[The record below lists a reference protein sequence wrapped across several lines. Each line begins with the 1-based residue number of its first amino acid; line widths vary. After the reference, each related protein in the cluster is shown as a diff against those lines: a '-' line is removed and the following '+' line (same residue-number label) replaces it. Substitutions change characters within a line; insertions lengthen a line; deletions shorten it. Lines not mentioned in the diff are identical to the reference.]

1 MQENRPMGPPRGAAE
16 AVTPGT
22 TTPGKGAGNTLPNK
36 AVPNKAVPGKAAHGK
51 AAAPPPVDK
60 AGSWRRWLRS
70 LWRSLWRPPDPDLV
84 DAGLRGEWLIA
95 GIRLL
100 IVILLAARP
109 LDRFLTSLLEE
120 GVQQEG
126 PSTLFLWVAV
136 AAMAEALVVYS
147 AVMRSWGRGWIG
159 FFSGI
164 VDVSLVTLA
173 LAGFVR
179 IGEPLGAT
187 NDLVLFPVYLLAIAA
202 TSLRYDWRI
211 CTLTGATAVF
221 QYGTLVAY
229 AVWLWDLDDPTS
241 FLGRE
246 FSWPPQIGRLLLLV
260 MTTLLA
266 TTLVVRAR
274 EQKRLSNRDRLT
286 NLANRGFFDES
297 ILRIGALAS
306 RSGDPVSVAMM
317 DVDHFKRFNDTYGH
331 LAGDQALQAVA
342 RTLGRSFRTTDLI
355 ARYGGEEFAGIFPG
369 MGTEDAHR
377 RLEAMRTE
385 IEMLTIPLPGAREVA
400 KVTVSMGVAVWP
412 QDGANLMEALKIADH
427 RLYRAKESGRN
438 CVVSSSR

>member
-1 MQENRPMGPPRGAAE
+1 MQENRPMGPPRGTAE
-16 AVTPGT
+16 AVATKSVASGGVASEKAPPVRAAPGEAAPGT
-22 TTPGKGAGNTLPNK
+22 APVETAAEPPGRWRQWWK
-36 AVPNKAVPGKAAHGK
+36 
-51 AAAPPPVDK
+51 
-60 AGSWRRWLRS
+60 SW
-70 LWRSLWRPPDPDLV
+70 WRSLWCPPDPDLV

-95 GIRLL
+95 GIRML
-100 IVILLAARP
+100 IVILLAYRP
-109 LDRFLTSLLEE
+109 LDRFLGSLLEE

-126 PSTLFLWVAV
+126 PSALFLWVAV

-173 LAGFVR
+173 LASFVR
-179 IGEPLGAT
+179 IGDPLGAT

-211 CTLTGATAVF
+211 CTLTGAAAVF

-246 FSWPPQIGRLLLLV
+246 FGWPPQVGRLLLLV

-286 NLANRGFFDES
+286 KLANRGFFDES

-306 RSGDPVSVAMM
+306 RSGDSVSVVMM
-317 DVDHFKRFNDTYGH
+317 DVDHFKRFNDTHGH

-342 RTLGRSFRTTDLI
+342 RTLARSFRTTDLI

-369 MGTEDAHR
+369 MGTEDARR

-385 IEMLTIPLPGAREVA
+385 IEELNIPLPGAREVA

-412 QDGANLMEALKIADH
+412 QDGANLMETLKIADH